1 MLNLEKVVFISDDL
15 TGAGDLATMLS
26 NRSEDIFIY
35 STPRETRKKWLIYD
49 TETRN
54 LSKAE
59 TIRKLR
65 QFKKISDKQIIIK
78 KIDSTLRGN
87 IKVESE
93 LFLDWFPD
101 LTIYFIPAF
110 PKMNRITIDGVHHI
124 DNKKALSSE
133 YARDC
138 NNPPEFEMLKDYA
151 PEGIEA
157 FNVNLDSLKKI
168 SAKELEGHFIC
179 IDCSSEEE
187 LKDIANII
195 SENSKK
201 HKRTMIQGASAVN
214 NYIEFKKERSSFRKK
229 KIIRLQTLFFCGSL
243 NPLNRE
249 LSKRFGMKEI
259 IVDEDLLLG
268 FDEYTHNLR
277 MHINRHLI
285 FGRNVA
291 VFYSGQKVLYG
302 KSDLLDDRLGKLF
315 SQVYTLAPR
324 VLISGGN
331 TAVACLNNIDLYY
344 FKLDN
349 ILGTGIAS
357 LSSNNTSF
365 IIKPGGFGDVRLFS
379 KIMEDQS

>member
-1 MLNLEKVVFISDDL
+1 MLNLENIVFISDDL

-26 NRSEDIFIY
+26 DRSEDIFIY
-35 STPRETRKKWLIYD
+35 STPRETRKNWLIYD

-59 TIRKLR
+59 TFRKLR
-65 QFKKISDKQIIIK
+65 QFKNITDKKLIIK

-93 LFLDWFPD
+93 LFLDWYPE

-110 PKMNRITIDGVHHI
+110 PEMNRNTIDGIHHI
-124 DNKKALSSE
+124 ENKNIMTSS

-138 NNPPEFEMLKDYA
+138 NNPPVSEKLVDYA
-151 PEGIEA
+151 PEGMNTISVDLET
-157 FNVNLDSLKKI
+157 LKNTSIKD
-168 SAKELEGHFIC
+168 LEGFFVC
-179 IDCSSEEE
+179 VDCSSEEE
-187 LKDIANII
+187 LEKIAGII

-201 HKRTMIQGASAVN
+201 HKRTMIQCASAIN
-214 NYIEFKKERSSFRKK
+214 RHLDFKKEENVFKK
-229 KIIRLQTLFFCGSL
+229 KKTIRLQTLFFCGSL
-243 NPLNRE
+243 NPLNRK
-249 LSKRFGMKEI
+249 LSKRFGMKEV

-285 FGRNVA
+285 FGRNVS

-302 KSDLLDDRLGKLF
+302 KSDLQDDRLGKLF

-324 VLISGGN
+324 VVISGGN

-344 FKLDN
+344 LKLDN
-349 ILGTGIAS
+349 ILSTGIAS
-357 LSSNNTSF
+357 L
-365 IIKPGGFGDVRLFS
+365 
-379 KIMEDQS
+379 